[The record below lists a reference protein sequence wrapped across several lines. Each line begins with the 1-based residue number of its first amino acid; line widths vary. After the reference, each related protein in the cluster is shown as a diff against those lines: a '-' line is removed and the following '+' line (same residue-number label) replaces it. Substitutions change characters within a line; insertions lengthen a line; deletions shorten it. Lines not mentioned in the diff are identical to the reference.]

1 MCFIPFGTID
11 RGITTIERTWRAPAP
26 QYDAGFSGRAA
37 AVRLGIQLRLD
48 QARRV
53 RSGSAAGESY

>member
-1 MCFIPFGTID
+1 MASPLSSALG
-11 RGITTIERTWRAPAP
+11 ERLHHNI
-26 QYDAGFSGRAA
+26 DAGFSGRAA